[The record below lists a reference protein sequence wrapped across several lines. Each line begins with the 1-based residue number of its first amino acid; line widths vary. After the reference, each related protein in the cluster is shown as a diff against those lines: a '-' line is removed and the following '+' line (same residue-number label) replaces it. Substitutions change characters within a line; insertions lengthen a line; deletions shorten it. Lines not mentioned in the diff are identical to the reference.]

1 MFKRVIFAVAAASTF
16 AFVQAADANDY
27 VEWQD
32 LNAFR
37 NGQLDIHECVVPY
50 ASANQSKI
58 RSHAYASSP
67 YYLNLNGDWK
77 FNWAEDPT
85 KRPTDFYKDNFDA
98 SSWKNIKVPGNWQC
112 QGYGTKV
119 YVNER
124 YEFDSKFYD
133 FKKNPPY
140 VPVQGNEVGSYRRN
154 FTIPADWKGRRVVLC
169 AEGVSSFFYVW
180 VNGQYLGCN
189 QDSKT
194 AAEWD
199 ITSALKDGENN
210 VSLEVYRWSAGSYL
224 ECQDMWRLSGI
235 ERDVYLY
242 STPNTYI
249 ADYTVA
255 SPLDRQKY
263 KDGEFSLNI
272 DIAGIPSATPAKKN
286 KKTAAVK
293 KYSIA
298 YSLYDAS
305 GKSVLSGE
313 KDAASS
319 VSFAEVLQNANAW
332 SAENPY
338 LYTLVMSL
346 KEDGSNKVI
355 ETLGCNVGFK
365 TSEIKNSQFCL
376 NGKPILIKGVNRHA
390 FSELGH
396 TLTRESML
404 KDIELMKK
412 NNINTVRNCHYP
424 MDREWY
430 HLCDIYGLYVIDEC
444 DIESHGMGYGKESLA
459 KDSTWLAPHLDR
471 TKRMYAKSKNHPA
484 VTFLSLGNEAGNGVN
499 FERTYDWLKS
509 VEKNRPVQYERAE
522 ENYNTDVY
530 ARMYRSIDELKA
542 YAHKEG
548 VYRPFIMCEYAHAM
562 GNSVGGLKDYMDVF
576 ESEPLCQGGCIWD
589 WVDQSFAEQ
598 DENGKFYY
606 AYGGDY
612 GPKNI
617 PSDNAFC
624 CNGLVNS
631 DRTPH
636 PHLSE
641 VNKVYQNIKSKLI
654 SADQYIVVNVKNW
667 YDFTD
672 LNKFTLHWQL
682 VTPDGKTIASGDRK
696 VSCAPQQSLEVNLGK
711 YVMPQDIDEAYLN
724 LSWTIDKGY
733 SLLQNGQQVAYDQFV
748 VGEYKAQNYVAGKLK
763 KKNNTYTSGSVEF
776 TVNAETG
783 NIESLTSNGA
793 EQLST
798 PLTLSLYRPI
808 TENDNRRYGKMW
820 REQGLDNV
828 SQKATSIKVKN
839 NIVTVNAVL
848 TNAEGKSLGSAQ
860 YQYSVSNN
868 NTLNVT
874 CNFEPDTANVKSLA
888 RVGLTYRANKQ
899 NAWSISYLG
908 RGEVE
913 TYADRK
919 ACGLIGVYNTN
930 PSKDFHYYIV
940 PQSTGN
946 HTDTRWVSFNDA
958 LTVTGDNIFNFS
970 VVPYSDSN
978 IDKANHINELAEDG
992 LVTVHFDAAQTGVG
1006 TATCGPDVLPQYQ
1019 VNVQPYKFSFHFNF
1033 KK

>member
-1 MFKRVIFAVAAASTF
+1 MLKKAIFAIAALGAISCS
-16 AFVQAADANDY
+16 ALAQANDY

-50 ASANQSKI
+50 ATSNLSGI
-58 RSHAYASSP
+58 RAHAYANSP
-67 YYLNLNGDWK
+67 YYLNLNGTWK
-77 FNWAEDPT
+77 FNWAENPN
-85 KRPTDFYKDNFDA
+85 KRPTDFYKENFDV
-98 SSWKNIKVPGNWQC
+98 SEWHDIKVPGNWQC
-112 QGYGTKV
+112 QGFGTKV
-119 YVNER
+119 YVNED
-124 YEFDSKFYD
+124 YEFNSKFYN

-140 VPVQGNEVGSYRRN
+140 VPVEGNEVGSYRRT
-154 FTIPADWKGRRVVLC
+154 FTIPADWNGRRVVLC

-180 VNGQYLGCN
+180 VNDQYLGCN

-199 ITSALKDGENN
+199 ITSALKDGENT
-210 VSLEVYRWSAGSYL
+210 VSLEVYRWSSGSYL

-242 STPNTYI
+242 STPQSYI

-255 SPLDRQKY
+255 SPLDKTNYR
-263 KDGEFSLNI
+263 DGELSISVDL
-272 DIAGIPSATPAKKN
+272 AGLPKVAPAKKGLN
-286 KKTAAVK
+286 KKAPA

-298 YSLYDAS
+298 YQLFDAA
-305 GKSVLSGE
+305 GNCLLSGV
-313 KDAASS
+313 KAATSTVTFS
-319 VSFAEVLQNANAW
+319 DTLANANAW

-338 LYTLVMSL
+338 LYTLILSL
-346 KEDGSNKVI
+346 EDGSNKVI
-355 ETLGCNVGFK
+355 ETVGCNVGFK

-390 FSELGH
+390 FTELGH
-396 TLTRESML
+396 AVSREMMI
-404 KDIELMKK
+404 KDIELMKR

-430 HLCDIYGLYVIDEC
+430 HLCDLYGLYVIDEC
-444 DIESHGMGYGKESLA
+444 DIESHGMGYGDASLA

-471 TKRMYAKSKNHPA
+471 TKRMYAKSKNHA
-484 VTFLSLGNEAGNGVN
+484 SVTFLSLGNEAGDGVN
-499 FERTYDWLKS
+499 FQRTYDWLKS

-530 ARMYRSIDELKA
+530 ARMYRSIDDLKE
-542 YAHKEG
+542 YAHKDG

-589 WVDQSFAEQ
+589 WVDQSFAEK

-612 GPKNI
+612 GAKGI

-641 VNKVYQNIKSKLI
+641 VCKVYQYIKSNLV
-654 SADQYIVVNVKNW
+654 SSNQYLVVNVKNW

-672 LNKFTLHWQL
+672 LNKFTMHWAV
-682 VTPDGKTIASGDRK
+682 VTAEGKTLASGDRK
-696 VSCAPQQSLEVNLGK
+696 ISCAPQKALDVNLGNFQL
-711 YVMPQDIDEAYLN
+711 PDGIDEAYLN
-724 LSWTIDKGY
+724 INWTIDKGY
-733 SLLQNGQQVAYDQFV
+733 SLIKNGQQVAYDQFV
-748 VGEYKAQNYVAGKLK
+748 LGGYKAQSYAAAKLK
-763 KKNNTYTSGSVEF
+763 KKDNTFTAGNVSF
-776 TVNAETG
+776 TVNPKTG
-783 NIESLTSNGA
+783 NIESLSNNGV
-793 EQLST
+793 EQLAT
-798 PLTLSLYRPI
+798 PIELSLYRPI
-808 TENDNRRYGKMW
+808 TENDNRDKGNTWKS
-820 REQGLDNV
+820 EGLQVLTQN
-828 SQKATSIKVKN
+828 ATSVKLKN
-839 NIVTVNAVL
+839 NVVTVNASI
-848 TNAEGKSLGSAQ
+848 TNKDGKSIGSVQ
-860 YQYSVSNN
+860 YKYSVSDN
-868 NTLNVT
+868 NTLNVD
-874 CNFEPDTANVKSLA
+874 CNFEPDTATVKSLA
-888 RVGLTYRANKQ
+888 RIGLTYRATKE

-919 ACGLIGVYNTN
+919 SFGLIGTYNTT
-930 PSKDFHYYIV
+930 PAKDFHYYIV

-946 HTDTRWVSFNDA
+946 HTDVRWVDFNNTLKVSADA
-958 LTVTGDNIFNFS
+958 PFNFS
-970 VVPYSDSN
+970 AVPYSDAN
-978 IDKANHINELAEDG
+978 IDAANHINQLVEDG
-992 LVTVHFDAAQTGVG
+992 LITVHLDAAQSGVG
-1006 TATCGPDVLPQYQ
+1006 TATCGPGVLPKYQ
-1019 VNVQPYKFSFHFNF
+1019 VPVKPTQFTFHFNF
-1033 KK
+1033 K

>member
-1 MFKRVIFAVAAASTF
+1 
-16 AFVQAADANDY
+16 
-27 VEWQD
+27 
-32 LNAFR
+32 
-37 NGQLDIHECVVPY
+37 
-50 ASANQSKI
+50 
-58 RSHAYASSP
+58 
-67 YYLNLNGDWK
+67 
-77 FNWAEDPT
+77 
-85 KRPTDFYKDNFDA
+85 
-98 SSWKNIKVPGNWQC
+98 
-112 QGYGTKV
+112 
-119 YVNER
+119 
-124 YEFDSKFYD
+124 
-133 FKKNPPY
+133 
-140 VPVQGNEVGSYRRN
+140 
-154 FTIPADWKGRRVVLC
+154 VVLC

-199 ITSALKDGENN
+199 ITSALKDGENT

-235 ERDVYLY
+235 ERDIYLY
-242 STPNTYI
+242 STPNVYV
-249 ADYTVA
+249 ADYTVS
-255 SPLDRQKY
+255 SPLDRTNY
-263 KDGEFSLNI
+263 KDGEFSLSVNLAGLPVAKTSTKKGKR
-272 DIAGIPSATPAKKN
+272 DIVAKKYVLSY
-286 KKTAAVK
+286 KLFDAA
-293 KYSIA
+293 
-298 YSLYDAS
+298 
-305 GKSVLSGE
+305 GKCVLSGE
-313 KDAASS
+313 KTAGAN
-319 VSFAEVLQNANAW
+319 VTFADTLANANAW

-346 KEDGSNKVI
+346 KELGGTKAI
-355 ETLGCNVGFK
+355 ESLGCNVGFK

-430 HLCDIYGLYVIDEC
+430 HLCDVYGLYVIDEC
-444 DIESHGMGYGKESLA
+444 NIESHGMGYGDASLA

-471 TKRMYAKSKNHPA
+471 TQRMYAKSKNHPA

-522 ENYNTDVY
+522 ENYNTDVF
-530 ARMYRSIDELKA
+530 ARMYRSIKDLKD

-589 WVDQSFAEQ
+589 WVDQSFAER

-612 GPKNI
+612 GPKGI

-624 CNGLVNS
+624 CNGLVQS

-641 VNKVYQNIKSKLI
+641 VSKVYQYIKSSLV
-654 SADQYIVVNVKNW
+654 SADQYLVVNVKNW

-672 LNKFTLHWQL
+672 LNKFTMHWS
-682 VTPDGKTIASGDRK
+682 VVSPEGKTLASGDRK
-696 VSCAPQQSLEVNLGK
+696 ITCAPQKALDVNLGK
-711 YVMPQDIDEAYLN
+711 FSLPSNIDEAYLN
-724 LSWTIDKGY
+724 ITWTIDKGY
-733 SLLQNGQQVAYDQFV
+733 SMLQNGEQVAYDQFV
-748 VGEYKAQNYVAGKLK
+748 LGEFKAGKYAAGKLK
-763 KKNNTYTSGSVEF
+763 KKDNTYTAGNVSF
-776 TVNAETG
+776 TVDAETG
-783 NIESLTSNGA
+783 NITSLTNNGA
-793 EQLST
+793 EQLAT
-798 PLTLSLYRPI
+798 PITLSLYRPI
-808 TENDNRRYGKMW
+808 TENDNRDKGNTWKA
-820 REQGLDNV
+820 QGLPDFT
-828 SQKATSIKVKN
+828 QKATSVKVKN
-839 NIVTVNAVL
+839 NVVTVSTEL
-848 TNAEGKSLGSAQ
+848 TNKDGKSLGTAQ
-860 YQYSVSNN
+860 YKYSVSNN
-868 NTLNVT
+868 NTLNVD
-874 CNFEPDTANVKSLA
+874 CYFVPDTANVKSLA
-888 RVGLTYRANKQ
+888 RVGLTYRAAKA
-899 NAWSISYLG
+899 NAWSVSYLG

-919 ACGLIGVYNTN
+919 SCGTIGVYNTN
-930 PSKDFHYYIV
+930 PEKNFHYYIV

-946 HTDTRWVSFNDA
+946 HTDMRWVSFNDA
-958 LTVTGDNIFNFS
+958 LKVTADAPFEFS
-970 VVPYSDSN
+970 VAPYSDAN
-978 IDKANHINELAEDG
+978 IDAANHINQLVDDG
-992 LVTVHFDAAQTGVG
+992 LVTVHLDAAQSGVG
-1006 TATCGPDVLPQYQ
+1006 TATCGPGVLPQYQ
-1019 VNVQPYKFSFHFNF
+1019 VAVQPTQFSFHFNF
-1033 KK
+1033 K

>member
-1 MFKRVIFAVAAASTF
+1 MFKRVIFAIAAAS
-16 AFVQAADANDY
+16 AISVAQAADANDY

-50 ASANQSKI
+50 ASQNYQKI
-58 RSHAYASSP
+58 RSQAYSASP
-67 YYLNLNGDWK
+67 YYLNLNGSWK

-85 KRPTDFYKDNFDA
+85 KRPTDFYKADFDA
-98 SSWKNIKVPGNWQC
+98 SAWSNIKVPGNWQC

-119 YVNER
+119 YVNEA
-124 YEFDSKFYD
+124 YEFDSKFYN
-133 FKKNPPY
+133 FKKNPPQ
-140 VPVQGNEVGSYRRN
+140 VPVTGNEVGSYRRT
-154 FTIPADWKGRRVVLC
+154 FTIPNSWKDRRVVLC

-199 ITSALKDGENN
+199 ITAALKDGENS

-249 ADYTVA
+249 ADYTVV
-255 SPLDRQKY
+255 SPLDCKNY
-263 KDGEFSLNI
+263 KDGEFSLSVNL
-272 DIAGIPSATPAKKN
+272 AGLPTATTAKKG
-286 KKTAAVK
+286 KKAAAAK

-298 YSLYDAS
+298 YRLLDAS
-305 GKSVLSGE
+305 GKCVLSGS
-313 KDAASS
+313 KDAAAT
-319 VSFAEVLQNANAW
+319 VTFADTLANANAW

-346 KEDGSNKVI
+346 KEDSSDKVV
-355 ETLGCNVGFK
+355 ESLGCNVGFK

-444 DIESHGMGYGKESLA
+444 DIESHGMGYGDASLA
-459 KDSTWLAPHLDR
+459 KDSTWLAPHMDR
-471 TKRMYAKSKNHPA
+471 TKRMYAKSKNHTS

-509 VEKNRPVQYERAE
+509 VETNRPVQYERAE

-530 ARMYRSIDELKA
+530 ARMYRSIADLKA
-542 YAHKEG
+542 YAHKDG

-576 ESEPLCQGGCIWD
+576 ENEPLCQGGCIWD
-589 WVDQSFAEQ
+589 WVDQSFAEK

-624 CNGLVNS
+624 CNGLVQS

-641 VNKVYQNIKSKLI
+641 VCKVYQYIKTSLV
-654 SADQYIVVNVKNW
+654 SADQFLVVNVKNW
-667 YDFTD
+667 HDFTD
-672 LNKFTLHWQL
+672 LNNFTMHWS
-682 VTPDGKTIASGDRK
+682 VISPDGKTLASGDRK
-696 VSCAPQQSLEVNLGK
+696 ITCAPQKSLEVNLGNFTLPAG
-711 YVMPQDIDEAYLN
+711 VDEAYLN
-724 LSWTIDKGY
+724 ISWTRDKAY
-733 SLLQNGQQVAYDQFV
+733 SMIKSGDQVAYDQFV
-748 VGEYKAQNYVAGKLK
+748 LGAYKAQAYTAGKLK
-763 KKNNTYTSGSVEF
+763 KKGNTYSAGTVTF
-776 TVNAETG
+776 TVDAETG
-783 NIESLTSNGA
+783 NITSLTNNGA
-793 EQLST
+793 EQLAT
-798 PLTLSLYRPI
+798 PMTLSLYRPI
-808 TENDNRRYGKMW
+808 TENDNRDKGKKW
-820 REQGLDNV
+820 KEEGLANIN
-828 SQKATSIKVKN
+828 QKATSISVKN
-839 NIVTVNAVL
+839 NVVTVATSL
-848 TNAEGKSLGSAQ
+848 TNNDGKSLGTAQ
-860 YQYSVSNN
+860 YKYSVAKD
-868 NTLNVT
+868 NTLSVD
-874 CNFEPDTANVKSLA
+874 CYFVPDTANVKTLA
-888 RVGLTYRANKQ
+888 RVGLTYRAAKA

-913 TYADRK
+913 TYADRNS
-919 ACGLIGVYNTN
+919 CGLIGIYNTN
-930 PSKDFHYYIV
+930 PEKDFHYYIV

-946 HTDTRWVSFNDA
+946 HTDMRWVTFNNSLKITADA
-958 LTVTGDNIFNFS
+958 PFNFS
-970 VVPYSDSN
+970 AVPYSDDN
-978 IDKANHINELAEDG
+978 IDAANHINQLVDDG
-992 LVTVHFDAAQTGVG
+992 LVTVHLDAVQSGVG
-1006 TATCGPDVLPQYQ
+1006 TATCGPGVLPQYQ
-1019 VNVQPYKFSFHFNF
+1019 VPVQPTQFSFHFNF
-1033 KK
+1033 K